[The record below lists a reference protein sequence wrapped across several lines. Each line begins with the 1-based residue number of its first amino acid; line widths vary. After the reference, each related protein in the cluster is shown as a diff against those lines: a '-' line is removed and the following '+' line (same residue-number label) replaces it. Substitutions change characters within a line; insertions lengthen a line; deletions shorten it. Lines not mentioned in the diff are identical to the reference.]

1 MCNASGK
8 NIVHDEDYLL
18 VLEVVI
24 QSEEKHL
31 AWPFPPLLE
40 LGYYLHALPQQFSQP
55 TSVTNASVKVDRW
68 ITEDAQGQE

>member
-1 MCNASGK
+1 M
-8 NIVHDEDYLL
+8 VHDEDYLL

-40 LGYYLHALPQQFSQP
+40 LGYYCHALPKQLSQP
-55 TSVTNASVKVDRW
+55 TSVTNASVKVDQW
-68 ITEDAQGQE
+68 ITEDAQGTE